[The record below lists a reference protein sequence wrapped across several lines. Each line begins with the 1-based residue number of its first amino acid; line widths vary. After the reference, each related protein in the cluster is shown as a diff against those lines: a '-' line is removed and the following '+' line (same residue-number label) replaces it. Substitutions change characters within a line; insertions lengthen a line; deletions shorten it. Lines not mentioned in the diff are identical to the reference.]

1 MQYISTRMGMLLNYK
16 MVRVLGSIVVL
27 LLLSACET
35 KEESKAV
42 IEEVKPLAVNVH
54 TLKKQAYPIWV
65 DFSGK
70 TQAVDEVMVISR
82 VTGELKERLFMPG
95 DTVKK
100 GQLLFTID
108 KSEYQAI
115 WDQKNAILEKD
126 RASFTLAN
134 ANVNRYEPLVKEQ
147 LAPREK
153 LDELIATKQQFEAT
167 IRADKAALKAA
178 ELNLRYC
185 DVKASIDGQ
194 IGKELVLLGNLVK
207 EGTELAR
214 IVQTRELFV
223 NFNPSAHEVALLKK
237 HRSTQNSK
245 VKVLLRSKKGA
256 DVELTGE
263 IDFIDNV
270 SNTSTGTVAM
280 RAKISNAQQLLFPG
294 TFVELKVFVT
304 DELPILAVH
313 PDQISQNQQGEYAL
327 VVNVENTIET
337 RQIETG
343 YSNNDLV
350 MVFNGLDEGD
360 KVVVGTIH
368 ALQNGTKV
376 TPTDVKNPITQ

>member
-1 MQYISTRMGMLLNYK
+1 MLLKYK

-35 KEESKAV
+35 KEESKVV
-42 IEEVKPLAVNVH
+42 IEEVKPVSVNVY

-65 DFSGK
+65 GFSGK

-100 GQLLFTID
+100 GQILFRID
-108 KSEYQAI
+108 KSEYQVI

-126 RASFTLAN
+126 KASLTLAT
-134 ANVNRYEPLVKEQ
+134 ANVNRYTPLVKEQ

-153 LDELIATKQQFEAT
+153 LDELIATKQQIEAT
-167 IRADKAALKAA
+167 IRADKATLEAA
-178 ELNLRYC
+178 TLNLKYC

-194 IGKELVLLGNLVK
+194 IGKEMVLLGNLVK
-207 EGTELAR
+207 EGTELAK
-214 IVQTRELFV
+214 IVQTKELYV

-237 HRSTQNSK
+237 HRSTKNSK

-256 DVELTGE
+256 DIELEGE

-280 RAKISNAQQLLFPG
+280 RAKISNEQQLLFPG

-304 DELPILAVH
+304 DELAVLAVH
-313 PDQISQNQQGEYAL
+313 PDQISQNQQGEHVL
-327 VVNVENTIET
+327 IVNTEHEIET
-337 RQIETG
+337 KQVETG

-350 MVFNGLDEGD
+350 IIFKGLNEGD
-360 KVVVGTIH
+360 NVVVGTIH
-368 ALQNGTKV
+368 ALQDGTKV
-376 TPTDVKNPITQ
+376 TPTQVKNPITQ